1 MEGVI
6 ACGLLVLTGLVAA
19 GWWGGTGVEVPSD
32 GDDDPAALPSAG
44 LVARRYV
51 WYVTVAVVSGLG
63 SGVLL
68 AGAGGRLAMRLLA
81 ATAGDAAQGRLTEAE
96 ETVGEITVGGTIGFI
111 VFTGLFF
118 GGASGALYL
127 LVRRWLPHGRLGGV
141 AFGGLLLVLLATRTD
156 PLRADNPDFDIVG
169 PSWLAVAVFTALVM
183 AHGMLVAALAGRYSR
198 SLPLISRR
206 RRTVLGHG
214 PLLLLGPMFPVVVP
228 LAVIGL
234 LTVGLSRLQR
244 LVEVL
249 RSRRFITLGRIVL
262 IVIVLIALPSFL
274 ISVGDILGSST

>member
-1 MEGVI
+1 MI
-6 ACGLLVLTGLVAA
+6 ACGLLVVTGLVAA

-32 GDDDPAALPSAG
+32 GDGDPAALPSPG
-44 LVARRYV
+44 FVARRYV

-141 AFGGLLLVLLATRTD
+141 AFGGLLLVLLATRTE
-156 PLRADNPDFDIVG
+156 PLRADNPDFEIVG

-198 SLPLISRR
+198 TPSSGRGHAVPTLRHHRPDRARRHRADRSTQLPHQRR
-206 RRTVLGHG
+206 
-214 PLLLLGPMFPVVVP
+214 
-228 LAVIGL
+228 
-234 LTVGLSRLQR
+234 
-244 LVEVL
+244 
-249 RSRRFITLGRIVL
+249 
-262 IVIVLIALPSFL
+262 
-274 ISVGDILGSST
+274 